1 MTVKKLIKKLSK
13 LDPDLHCVLGCGSAI
28 EIVKVEPFD
37 RICPGSD
44 EETTDEKVV
53 LIG

>member
-1 MTVKKLIKKLSK
+1 MTVKQLIKKLSK
-13 LDPDLHCVLGCGSAI
+13 MDPNLHCVMGCGSAI

-37 RICPGSD
+37 RICPGAD

>member
-1 MTVKKLIKKLSK
+1 MTVKQLIKKLSR
-13 LDPDLHCVLGCGSAI
+13 LNPDLHCVLGCGSAI

-37 RICPGSD
+37 RICPGAD